1 MFRAIQVLELFE
13 IQVVQGIHF
22 HFDPPEKDIEAIEE
36 RTLTALQ
43 INTLSYFSQTADE
56 GEKQEPAPF
65 HQLLLDR

>member
-1 MFRAIQVLELFE
+1 
-13 IQVVQGIHF
+13 VQGIHF